1 MQCGPRNGKRGS
13 QKSAPLLASAWE
25 SRDSGGLAAT
35 IAVVQPNST
44 LTSRSPNMSNAHIL
58 FWASVVLLG
67 YTYLGSPVLMFAW
80 ASLRSRPP
88 RPRDSEPPVTVL
100 VVAHNESTRITTRLD
115 NLLSLDYPSDK
126 LEIMIGSDGST
137 DDTVERARAYEDAGV
152 MVVAFP
158 DRRGKS
164 TVLNDLVPKARGG
177 IVVLADARQ
186 HIETG

>member
-1 MQCGPRNGKRGS
+1 
-13 QKSAPLLASAWE
+13 
-25 SRDSGGLAAT
+25 
-35 IAVVQPNST
+35 
-44 LTSRSPNMSNAHIL
+44 MSNAHIL

-67 YTYLGSPVLMFAW
+67 YTYLGYPVLMFAW

-137 DDTVERARAYEDAGV
+137 DDTVERARKPQADGLPEIEPGPYPLRFA
-152 MVVAFP
+152 
-158 DRRGKS
+158 
-164 TVLNDLVPKARGG
+164 LVHNHATFSGMTRC
-177 IVVLADARQ
+177 DS
-186 HIETG
+186 